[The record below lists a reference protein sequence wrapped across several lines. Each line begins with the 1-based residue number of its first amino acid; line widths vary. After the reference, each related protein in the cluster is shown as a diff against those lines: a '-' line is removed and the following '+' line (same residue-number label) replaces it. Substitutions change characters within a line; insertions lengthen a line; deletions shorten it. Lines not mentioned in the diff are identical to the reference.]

1 MPSRKQDAALADAEA
16 EPAGE
21 PELEQQVDMSDWPR
35 NEFGTLLNPDDGQ
48 PVFHT
53 VTGESRQQY
62 LARTFE
68 EDKAALLA
76 DLEASIAADSTPPTD
91 TPTETKE

>member
-62 LARTFE
+62 LDRMFIENKE
-68 EDKAALLA
+68 EILTQ
-76 DLEASIAADSTPPTD
+76 LEASIVADSTPPTD
-91 TPTETKE
+91 EKE